1 MNIWSKI
8 ITALRG
14 GVNEAGEA
22 IVDAQALRILDQEIR
37 DASEELNKSKDG
49 LASLIA
55 QQKLAEE
62 KVSSLKADIKKNEG
76 FILAALE
83 KNDDGLAG
91 ELAIRVANFENKL
104 MTETESARVFK
115 EQAETLSN
123 SMRTAEHQIK
133 QLKQQTETVKATEAV
148 QRAQK
153 VVAQRHNGS
162 NSKLRTALD
171 SLDRIQET
179 QKLASAKIIAA
190 EEIAADSNE
199 TSLDQK
205 LRDAGITGSN
215 SADDVLARIKAKTK
229 KK

>member
-1 MNIWSKI
+1 MNIWSKM

-22 IVDAQALRILDQEIR
+22 VIDAQALRILDQEIR
-37 DASEELNKSKDG
+37 DASEELNKSRDG
-49 LASLIA
+49 LAAIIA

-62 KVSSLKADIKKNEG
+62 NASTLKDDIKKNEG

-83 KNDDGLAG
+83 KKDNALA
-91 ELAIRVANFENKL
+91 EEIAIRVANYENKL
-104 MTETESARVFK
+104 ESELDAAKKFK
-115 EQAETLSN
+115 SQADMLRESIN
-123 SMRTAEHQIK
+123 TAESQIK

-153 VVAQRHNGS
+153 VVAQRHSGS

-171 SLDRIQET
+171 SLERIKEN
-179 QKLASAKIIAA
+179 QKLSAAQMSAA
-190 EEIAADSNE
+190 HELSQEIGE

-205 LRDAGITGSN
+205 LEAAGITGSTK
-215 SADDVLARIKAKTK
+215 AQDVLERLKAKAK
-229 KK
+229 K

>member
-1 MNIWSKI
+1 MNIWSKM

-22 IVDAQALRILDQEIR
+22 VIDAQALRILDQEIR

-62 KVSSLKADIKKNEG
+62 TATSLKSAIKKDEG
-76 FILAALE
+76 FVVAALE
-83 KNDDGLAG
+83 KKDNGLA
-91 ELAIRVANFENKL
+91 EEIAVRIANSENQL
-104 MTETESARVFK
+104 ETEIDSAKRFK
-115 EQAETLSN
+115 EQADALRE
-123 SMRTAEHQIK
+123 SMQTAEHQIK

-153 VVAQRHNGS
+153 VVAARHHGS

-171 SLDRIQET
+171 SLDRIQEK
-179 QKLASAKIIAA
+179 QKLSSAKMSAA
-190 EEIAADSNE
+190 NE
-199 TSLDQK
+199 LAQETASSSLDQK
-205 LRDAGITGSN
+205 LEAAGITGAT
-215 SADDVLARIKAKTK
+215 SAQDVLARIKAKSK
-229 KK
+229 K